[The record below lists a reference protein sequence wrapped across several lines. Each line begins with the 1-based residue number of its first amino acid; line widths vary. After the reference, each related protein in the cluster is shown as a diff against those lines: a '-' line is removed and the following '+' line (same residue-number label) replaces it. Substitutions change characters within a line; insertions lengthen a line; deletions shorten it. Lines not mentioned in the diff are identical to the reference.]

1 MVAYSDLVGFSII
14 ALVMQIISGFY
25 VFKIRRFV
33 GKRMYF
39 LQGGINAV
47 LIITD
52 LLIVFTIALAA
63 GRSGQQ
69 PIEFVGLLIGFI
81 LPFTS
86 AALHL
91 FWSYGVAKGLLGAMS
106 SDTYLTKTA
115 RDIDRDEKRDIKRD
129 VDRDSDRDIDRDVG
143 RDIDRDVGRDLKRD
157 APRDIDRDIE
167 KDKQDK

>member
-1 MVAYSDLVGFSII
+1 MVAYSDLVGFSMT

-106 SDTYLTKTA
+106 
-115 RDIDRDEKRDIKRD
+115 
-129 VDRDSDRDIDRDVG
+129 
-143 RDIDRDVGRDLKRD
+143 
-157 APRDIDRDIE
+157 
-167 KDKQDK
+167 